1 MVHGSPSSAPPRQP
15 TPSQNPTNSTTQQPL
30 PSPTSQSAQNAQAP
44 SQQASQPADA
54 TNGATAQNGRASPT
68 AAVAGQDLQ
77 TEEGA
82 RGEAAGGR
90 PQDIPHAKLVG
101 TGGFAGEDMRA
112 LRVLDRKFCI

>member
-15 TPSQNPTNSTTQQPL
+15 TPSQNHTSSTTQQPL
-30 PSPTSQSAQNAQAP
+30 PSPSAQNAAQAP
-44 SQQASQPADA
+44 SQQAADA
-54 TNGATAQNGRASPT
+54 PAQNGRASPT
-68 AAVAGQDLQ
+68 AAVAGQDAQ
-77 TEEGA
+77 TEEG
-82 RGEAAGGR
+82 AAGGR